1 MSKDERVANCGS
13 IVETT
18 EFVDSYRRSGTDF
31 SVWARGYGV
40 IQHSDFTQIRI
51 QALAERLVATHTA
64 PSLEWV
70 MEKLT
75 AADRLAS
82 AAMWLVAHMT
92 YARKVDPSGR
102 PLEAA
107 DFKSAPEGH
116 TGGSLNMVPAYVGYL
131 TANLLTGTT
140 RSWIMGQG
148 HCVAAIEAVNAF
160 VGNLSPSQME
170 RYSRSVEGLTNLVK
184 DFYSY
189 AIGPDGRPSAPIGSH
204 VNAHTAGG
212 ISEGGY
218 LGFAEIEYV
227 HMPLKGESLVAF
239 LSDGAFENNAAAT
252 GRRAGGAR
260 KTAAP

>member
-1 MSKDERVANCGS
+1 MATVELDRDDAGASLVATDEMASPFRQQ
-13 IVETT
+13 
-18 EFVDSYRRSGTDF
+18 DPDF
-31 SVWARGYGV
+31 STWSRGYGV
-40 IQHSDFTQIRI
+40 IHHDDQTQLRI
-51 QALAERLVATHTA
+51 HALAEGFVASHAA
-64 PSLEWV
+64 PSLAWV

-92 YARKVDPSGR
+92 YARKVDLSGR
-102 PLEAA
+102 PLESA

-148 HCVAAIEAVNAF
+148 HCVAAIEAVNAL
-160 VGNLSPSQME
+160 VGNLSPAQQA
-170 RYSRSVEGLTNLVK
+170 RYSRSAEGLTNLVT

-189 AIGPDGRPSAPIGSH
+189 AIGPDGQPSAPIGSH
-204 VNAHTAGG
+204 VNVHTAGG

-239 LSDGAFENNAAAT
+239 LSDGAFEEQR
-252 GRRAGGAR
+252 GSDWSPR
-260 KTAAP
+260 

>member
-1 MSKDERVANCGS
+1 MSKDENASNCGS
-13 IVETT
+13 NTDAAELAA
-18 EFVDSYRRSGTDF
+18 SYRRSSSDF

-51 QALAERLVATHTA
+51 HALAERLVASHAA
-64 PSLEWV
+64 PSLAWV

-82 AAMWLVAHMT
+82 AAMWLVVHMT

-102 PLEAA
+102 PLEAG
-107 DFKSAPEGH
+107 DFKAAPEGH

-131 TANLLTGTT
+131 LANVLTGTT

-148 HCVAAIEAVNAF
+148 HCVAAIEAVNVL
-160 VGNLSPSQME
+160 VGNLSPA
-170 RYSRSVEGLTNLVK
+170 RRAAIRDPRKVSRSLAT

-204 VNAHTAGG
+204 VNVTYGRRNLRRRLSRLRRNRICPHAAQGREPSRVLERRCVRRTARQR
-212 ISEGGY
+212 
-218 LGFAEIEYV
+218 
-227 HMPLKGESLVAF
+227 LVAA
-239 LSDGAFENNAAAT
+239 LVAR
-252 GRRAGGAR
+252 GR
-260 KTAAP
+260 